1 MLHLYFISSEVPFD
15 SFIKE
20 AASVSDA
27 SDVCKAVNTS
37 RLRVQLFSTGVT
49 DIMCSLTLSNVSL
62 ESSWKRGPW
71 VVDMTI
77 RDRIFCR
84 VRVDNSF
91 AWYYFVNDLLLRLGL
106 ISLCPH
112 WFVLSLGIPYWLI
125 TMPKQDE
132 VNSNEEIVITKGV
145 YGFQTQ
151 SGIWTTVLWPPAP
164 RPRHPSLSILSQSWW
179 SIHQRGSNRY

>member
-1 MLHLYFISSEVPFD
+1 MLHLYFISSEVPFG

-37 RLRVQLFSTGVT
+37 RLRVQLFSTGGWHYVLT
-49 DIMCSLTLSNVSL
+49 DTIKRVSGVIMKT
-62 ESSWKRGPW
+62 WTW

-77 RDRIFCR
+77 RHRIFCR

-106 ISLCPH
+106 ISVCPH

-132 VNSNEEIVITKGV
+132 VNSNEEILRTRGV

-151 SGIWTTVLWPPAP
+151 SGIWTTVLWPLAP
-164 RPRHPSLSILSQSWW
+164 RPRHHSLSILSQSWW
-179 SIHQRGSNRY
+179 SIHQWGSNRY